1 MGSGSG
7 LIFLCHFAEGF
18 VTWVNMLDIHNVTS
32 VTGVDGFA
40 VLETSSVK
48 T

>member
-1 MGSGSG
+1 MG
-7 LIFLCHFAEGF
+7 
-18 VTWVNMLDIHNVTS
+18 VDMLHIHNVAF

-40 VLETSSVK
+40 VSETSSVK

>member
-7 LIFLCHFAEGF
+7 LIFLCHFIEGF
-18 VTWVNMLDIHNVTS
+18 IMGVDMLHILNVAF

-40 VLETSSVK
+40 VSETPLVK
-48 T
+48 M